1 MNELLLVDRTLE
13 DVKGNQP
20 VHGES
25 REDRVALPAK
35 ESCTTYTGAPY
46 LTPALLL
53 LTGKV
58 IDTRH
63 QENPP

>member
-1 MNELLLVDRTLE
+1 MNELLLVDGTLE

-20 VHGES
+20 VHDEN

-35 ESCTTYTGAPY
+35 ESCTMYTGAPY
-46 LTPALLL
+46 LTLALLP

-58 IDTRH
+58 INT
-63 QENPP
+63 